1 MKGSVQKILAE
12 MREAGLRELADRIDI
27 AMHNDLYEL
36 ENQLKKSMMLN
47 QALAGAACPGI
58 GVGVVTIE
66 DRPSAGDGAKIRA
79 ALGECLHQMRRNMC
93 PYDECDRPKIQAAIE
108 KADAALKAPARP
120 CDKYGDAVA
129 AMAELKR
136 RHNEC
141 AEDGHPCLED
151 CPDCGQVKCA
161 IAWLM
166 SPEKGGAQ

>member
-12 MREAGLRELADRIDI
+12 MREAGLRELAARIDI

-36 ENQLKKSMMLN
+36 ETQLKKSMMLN
-47 QALAGAACPGI
+47 EAWASAKPGV

-66 DRPSAGDGAKIRA
+66 DRPAAGDGAKIRA

-141 AEDGHPCLED
+141 AEEGHPCLED